1 MAFVRSVT
9 MLMLAREALERF
21 GNNADDAIAYLS
33 ERLRDDS
40 ELREALVKS
49 AVEYERLEELHS

>member
-1 MAFVRSVT
+1 MAFARSVT
-9 MLMLAREALERF
+9 MLMLAREALQRC

-33 ERLRDDS
+33 ERLRDDN

>member
-40 ELREALVKS
+40 SLREALVKS

>member
-9 MLMLAREALERF
+9 MLSLAREALERC
-21 GNNADDAIAYLS
+21 GNNADDAVAYLS
-33 ERLRDDS
+33 QRLVDDT
-40 ELREALVKS
+40 ELCEALVKS

>member
-33 ERLRDDS
+33 ERLRDDN